1 MGRPKEHNA
10 ETAAALLEAA
20 ERIVQAEG
28 LEALAVRRV
37 ADEVGTTTR
46 AVYSVFGSKEGL
58 VSSLGRRAFEILGDG
73 LAAFP
78 QTDDPTADL
87 VEGTIAVFRRFAIEH
102 PSLFEIALHRPPSP
116 QIKAGFRDAQADALA
131 GLEAQIARLEAAGLL
146 GGRTVW
152 AVLCE
157 FDALCE
163 GLAALELRGVLRLH
177 PPASSPVDETA
188 DLVRAEADGEAAGGA
203 IEEHIW
209 RDALTALL
217 RGFAVSHAR
226 RVPQERRDSNP
237 RAPA

>member
-28 LEALAVRRV
+28 IEALTVRRV

-46 AVYSVFGSKEGL
+46 AVYSLFGSKEGL
-58 VSSLGRRAFEILGDG
+58 AGALGRRAFEILRDG

-78 QTDDPTADL
+78 ETDDPTADL
-87 VEGTIAVFRRFAIEH
+87 VEGTIACFRSFAIEH
-102 PSLFEIALHRPPSP
+102 PSLFQIALHQPPSP
-116 QIKAGFRDAQADALA
+116 QIKAGFRDAQTEALA
-131 GLEAQIARLEAAGLL
+131 GLEARIARLEAAGLL

-177 PPASSPVDETA
+177 PPASSPVDDTA
-188 DLVRAEADGEAAGGA
+188 DLVRPDADGEAADGA

-217 RGFAVSHAR
+217 RGFAGAHVEGVR
-226 RVPQERRDSNP
+226 EERRGSNP